1 MTFTDTYLR
10 SYIIAAVAAATI
22 LALPASAQS
31 TKLPDPTTPEFC
43 IAVQHILAE
52 TEVEATNEIFNN
64 MPDYRHSKPSP
75 NPLMIYQVVTY
86 DDVGPIVVSCKVKT
100 ADHISAEYGED
111 AAGEQRY
118 CPEITRMLQTQ
129 AVAELQQ
136 WNPDAAAVAQA
147 FVIDESEP
155 YLMGSSYL
163 SDFQSSYIGEDGAIH
178 FQSPGLQTNWEDW
191 LIWVMPN
198 RVRGQTYCH
207 LPTVAY
213 MKRVA
218 TGTTE
223 PGATI
228 TTTDDAP
235 TQPMTD

>member
-1 MTFTDTYLR
+1 MTSIYSIHRGTLTA
-10 SYIIAAVAAATI
+10 IAAATI
-22 LALPASAQS
+22 LAMPANAQN
-31 TKLPDPTTPEFC
+31 TVLPDSTSPDFC
-43 IAVQHILAE
+43 IAVQHILAD
-52 TEVEATNEIFNN
+52 TKIEANNEIFNN

-100 ADHISAEYGED
+100 ADHIRAEYGED

-118 CPEITRMLQTQ
+118 CPVVTRMLQAQ

-136 WNPDAAAVAQA
+136 WNPDAAAVAA
-147 FVIDESEP
+147 GFVIDETEP

-163 SDFQSSYIGEDGAIH
+163 ADFQSSYADDDGTIH
-178 FQSPGLQTNWEDW
+178 LRSPGLQTNWEDW
-191 LIWVMPN
+191 LIWIMPN

-213 MKRVA
+213 IKRLA

-228 TTTDDAP
+228 TTVDDAP
-235 TQPMTD
+235 TQPPVD

>member
-1 MTFTDTYLR
+1 MISTSTIHQ
-10 SYIIAAVAAATI
+10 SMIAVTAATMI
-22 LALPASAQS
+22 LAIPANAQNAA
-31 TKLPDPTTPEFC
+31 LPDPTSSDFC
-43 IAVQHILAE
+43 VAVQHILAD
-52 TEVEATNEIFNN
+52 TEIAATNEIFPH

-100 ADHISAEYGED
+100 ADHIRAEYGED

-118 CPEITRMLQTQ
+118 CPEITRMVQAQ

-136 WNPDAAAVAQA
+136 WNPEAAAAAQA

-155 YLMGSSYL
+155 FMMGSSYL
-163 SDFQSSYIGEDGAIH
+163 ADFQSSYVGEDGAIH

-198 RVRGQTYCH
+198 RLRGQTYCH

-218 TGTTE
+218 AGTTE

-228 TTTDDAP
+228 TTVDDAP
-235 TQPMTD
+235 TQPPTN

>member
-1 MTFTDTYLR
+1 MISTSTIHQ
-10 SYIIAAVAAATI
+10 SMIAVTAAAMI
-22 LALPASAQS
+22 LAIPANAQNAA
-31 TKLPDPTTPEFC
+31 LPDPTSSDFC
-43 IAVQHILAE
+43 VAVQHILAD
-52 TEVEATNEIFNN
+52 TEIAATNEIFPN

-100 ADHISAEYGED
+100 ADHIRAEYGED

-118 CPEITRMLQTQ
+118 CPEITRMVQAQ

-136 WNPDAAAVAQA
+136 WNPDAAAAAQA

-155 YLMGSSYL
+155 FMMGSSYL
-163 SDFQSSYIGEDGAIH
+163 ADFQSSYVGEDGAIH

-198 RVRGQTYCH
+198 RLRGQTYCH

-218 TGTTE
+218 AGTTE

-228 TTTDDAP
+228 TTVDDAP
-235 TQPMTD
+235 TQPPTN

>member
-1 MTFTDTYLR
+1 MTTTDSIRHCML
-10 SYIIAAVAAATI
+10 SVAATSII

-31 TKLPDPTTPEFC
+31 PMLPDPTTPEFC
-43 IAVQHILAE
+43 VAVQHILAN
-52 TEVEATNEIFNN
+52 TDIDATNEIFNN

-100 ADHISAEYGED
+100 ADHIRAVYGED

-118 CPEITRMLQTQ
+118 CPEITRMVQAQ

-136 WNPDAAAVAQA
+136 WNPEAAAAAQA

-155 YLMGSSYL
+155 FMMGSSYL
-163 SDFQSSYIGEDGAIH
+163 ADFQSSYVGEDGAIH

-198 RVRGQTYCH
+198 RLRGQTYCH

-218 TGTTE
+218 AGTTE

-228 TTTDDAP
+228 TTVDDAP
-235 TQPMTD
+235 TQPPTN

>member
-1 MTFTDTYLR
+1 MTTTDSIRRCML
-10 SYIIAAVAAATI
+10 SVAATSII

-31 TKLPDPTTPEFC
+31 PMLPDPTTPEFC
-43 IAVQHILAE
+43 VAVQHILAN
-52 TEVEATNEIFNN
+52 TDIDATNEIFNN

-100 ADHISAEYGED
+100 ADQIRAEYGED

-118 CPEITRMLQTQ
+118 CPEITRMIQAQ

-136 WNPDAAAVAQA
+136 WNPDAAAAAQA
-147 FVIDESEP
+147 FVIDENEP
-155 YLMGSSYL
+155 FLMGSSYL
-163 SDFQSSYIGEDGAIH
+163 ADFQSSYVAEDGAIH
-178 FQSPGLQTNWEDW
+178 FKSPGLQTNWENL

-218 TGTTE
+218 AGTTE

-228 TTTDDAP
+228 TTVDDAP
-235 TQPMTD
+235 TQPMSN